1 MKKMLIMLMMIIP
14 LTSLAQD
21 VNEDSKVAK
30 SLRKSVRS
38 YLKDLGCTYESISEE
53 MMHFKY
59 QGRNFLFVTDEDD
72 PYYFQV
78 IMPMIYEVDGDR
90 RLVLEAINT
99 IISEKKA
106 LKAHIS
112 NDNVW
117 LTIEMF
123 IDTTPDIKN
132 IFERCIDILNSGYY
146 EFAIEMSK

>member
-1 MKKMLIMLMMIIP
+1 MLMMIIP

-21 VNEDSKVAK
+21 VNEDSKVVK

-53 MMHFKY
+53 IMHFKY
-59 QGRNFLFVTDEDD
+59 QGRNFVFFTDEDD

-78 IMPMIYEVDGDR
+78 VLPNIYEVDGDR

-106 LKAHIS
+106 LKAYII
-112 NDNVW
+112 DDKVW

-123 IDTTPDIKN
+123 IDTTPDINK
-132 IFERCIDILNSGYY
+132 IFERSIDILNNGYNK
-146 EFAIEMSK
+146 FAIEMSK

>member
-1 MKKMLIMLMMIIP
+1 MMIIP

-78 IMPMIYEVDGDR
+78 VLPNIYEVDGDR
-90 RLVLEAINT
+90 RFVLEAIHT

-106 LKAHIS
+106 LKAYIIDDH
-112 NDNVW
+112 VW
-117 LTIEMF
+117 LAIEMF
-123 IDTTPDIKN
+123 IYTTPDINN
-132 IFERCIDILNSGYY
+132 ILERCIDILNSGYNK
-146 EFAIEMSK
+146 FAIEMSK

>member
-1 MKKMLIMLMMIIP
+1 MLMMIIP

-21 VNEDSKVAK
+21 VNEDCKVAK

-59 QGRNFLFVTDEDD
+59 QGRNFFFATDEDD

-78 IMPMIYEVDGDR
+78 IMPNIYEVDGDR

-106 LKAHIS
+106 LKAYII
-112 NDNVW
+112 DDKVW

-123 IDTTPDIKN
+123 IDTTPDLNK
-132 IFERCIDILNSGYY
+132 IFERSIDILNSGYNK
-146 EFAIEMSK
+146 FAIEMSK